1 MITETRT
8 YTIPLRDAY
17 QEKPPQQKAPRAVK
31 AIKSFLSKHMK
42 TEEDSVKVSSTLNQ
56 VVWANGARNPPA
68 KVTVV
73 AEPRDTDVHVMT
85 EDEYAEQPNEASLD
99 KDEADDEDNEPDTE
113 DHVDESSDES
123 SDVSSDDKDNEDEA
137 DDTEES

>member
-17 QEKPPQQKAPRAVK
+17 QEKPPHQKAPRAVK
-31 AIKSFLSKHMK
+31 AVKSFLSKHMK
-42 TEEDSVKVSSTLNQ
+42 AEKDSVKVSSSLNH
-56 VVWANGARNPPA
+56 VIWANGARNPPA

-73 AEPRDTDVHVMT
+73 AEPMDSQVHVMT
-85 EDEYAEQPNEASLD
+85 EDEYAEQPDEADLDDQEADSEDDEQDIEEQGDETSEESSEASS
-99 KDEADDEDNEPDTE
+99 DDEDNEDR
-113 DHVDESSDES
+113 
-123 SDVSSDDKDNEDEA
+123 A